1 MKIFFYITAIFTLVS
16 CNNGEIEKLKKENEL
31 IREQSKI
38 TKSDSIS
45 IFNSILRNSN
55 RKFAVKFLDSLK
67 NVDIKKYNAIINE
80 AQDREIFGENEFDEF

>member
-45 IFNSILRNSN
+45 IFNSILKNSN
-55 RKFAVKFLDSLK
+55 RKFRKMYICTRTHKRQKLNKNSEYILVSLWGRSFL
-67 NVDIKKYNAIINE
+67 
-80 AQDREIFGENEFDEF
+80 

>member
-45 IFNSILRNSN
+45 IFNSFKSFSFISFKLSIVN
-55 RKFAVKFLDSLK
+55 LTSLK
-67 NVDIKKYNAIINE
+67 
-80 AQDREIFGENEFDEF
+80 